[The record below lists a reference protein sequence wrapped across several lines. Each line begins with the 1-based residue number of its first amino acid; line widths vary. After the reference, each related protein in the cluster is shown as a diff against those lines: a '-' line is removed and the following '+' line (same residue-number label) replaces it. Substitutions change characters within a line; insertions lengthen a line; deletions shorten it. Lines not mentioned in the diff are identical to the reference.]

1 MAESR
6 INVFVFGIVFD
17 WVRIDGDE
25 DAPDARDKRQRVAV
39 GTPGIMG
46 RRTARNWRPSGLKEL
61 YSSGLFIG
69 KFSLC

>member
-17 WVRIDGDE
+17 GVRIDGDE
-25 DAPDARDKRQRVAV
+25 DAPDARDKRQRAAM
-39 GTPGIMG
+39 GTPGMG
-46 RRTARNWRPSGLKEL
+46 RRIARNWRHSGLKEL